1 MTFREPLA
9 FLLLL
14 AIPPLIYF
22 HFRKSQG
29 GSIKFSSI
37 ENLKSIS
44 PSWTNWGREGLLFL
58 RCVVI
63 VLIAFA
69 MARPQKGVEESKL
82 VSEGIDIVL
91 AIDVSGSMQAED
103 FQIAGERHNRLYV
116 VKDVVRDF
124 IKGRQNDRIGIV
136 VFAGRP
142 YTLCP
147 LTLDYGWLI
156 QNLDR
161 AQIGM
166 LEDGTAIGSAIATGL
181 NRLRESTAKSKV
193 LILLTDGRNNAGRIS
208 PETAANIAKTLN
220 VKIYTIGAGTKGMAP
235 FPTLDFFG
243 NKVYQPVKIEIDDE
257 SLAKIA
263 QETGGKYFRA
273 TDTEKLRQI
282 YSEIDKM
289 EKTKIET
296 PQYLEYREFYP
307 YFLIPALVG
316 FLTELALANT
326 RFRRL
331 P

>member
-14 AIPPLIYF
+14 AIPLLIYF
-22 HFRKSQG
+22 HFSNNRG

-37 ENLKSIS
+37 ESLKSIS
-44 PSWTNWGREGLLFL
+44 PSWTKWGREGLLLL
-58 RCVVI
+58 RCLVI
-63 VLIAFA
+63 VLIALA

-91 AIDVSGSMQAED
+91 AIDISGSMQAED
-103 FQIAGERHNRLYV
+103 FQIGGERHNRLNV
-116 VKDVVRDF
+116 VKDVVQDF

-147 LTLDYGWLI
+147 LTLDYGWLLR
-156 QNLDR
+156 NLDR

-181 NRLRESTAKSKV
+181 NRLRESNAKSKV
-193 LILLTDGRNNAGRIS
+193 LILLTDGRNNTGRIS
-208 PETAANIAKTLN
+208 PETATNIAKTVK

-235 FPTLDFFG
+235 FPRLDLFG

-257 SLAKIA
+257 SLTKIA

-273 TDTEKLRQI
+273 TDTARLRDI
-282 YSEIDKM
+282 YGEIDKM
-289 EKTKIET
+289 EKTEIET
-296 PQYLEYREFYP
+296 PEYLEYREFYP
-307 YFLIPALVG
+307 YFLIPALNV
-316 FLTELALANT
+316 FLFELALANT

>member
-22 HFRKSQG
+22 HFRKTRS

-37 ENLKSIS
+37 ENLKPIS
-44 PSWTNWGREGLLFL
+44 PSWTKWGQEGLLFL

-69 MARPQKGVEESKL
+69 MARPQKGVEESRL

-103 FQIAGERHNRLYV
+103 FQRGRNRLHV

-147 LTLDYGWLI
+147 LTLDYGWLM

-181 NRLRESTAKSKV
+181 NRLRESTAESKV
-193 LILLTDGRNNAGRIS
+193 LIALTDGRNNAGNIS
-208 PETAANIAKTLN
+208 PETAANIAKTLK
-220 VKIYTIGAGTKGMAP
+220 VKIYTIGAGKKGSVP
-235 FPTLDFFG
+235 FPMLDPFG
-243 NKVYQPVKIEIDDE
+243 NKIYQPVKIEIDDE
-257 SLAKIA
+257 SLTNIA

-273 TDTEKLRQI
+273 TDADKLRDI
-282 YSEIDKM
+282 YREIDKM
-289 EKTKIET
+289 EKTEIET
-296 PQYLEYREFYP
+296 PEYLEYREFYP
-307 YFLIPALVG
+307 YFLIPALLG
-316 FLTELALANT
+316 FLTELTLANT

>member
-22 HFRKSQG
+22 HFRKTRS

-37 ENLKSIS
+37 ENLKPIS
-44 PSWTNWGREGLLFL
+44 PSWTKWGQEGLLFL

-69 MARPQKGVEESKL
+69 MARPQKGVEESRL

-103 FQIAGERHNRLYV
+103 FQRGRNRLHV

-124 IKGRQNDRIGIV
+124 IKGWQNDRIGIV

-147 LTLDYGWLI
+147 LTLDYGWLM

-181 NRLRESTAKSKV
+181 NRLRESTAESKV
-193 LILLTDGRNNAGRIS
+193 LIALTDGRNNAGNIS
-208 PETAANIAKTLN
+208 PETAANIAKTLK
-220 VKIYTIGAGTKGMAP
+220 VKIYTIGAGKKGSVP
-235 FPTLDFFG
+235 FPMLDPFG
-243 NKVYQPVKIEIDDE
+243 NKIYQPVKIEIDDE
-257 SLAKIA
+257 SLTNIA

-273 TDTEKLRQI
+273 TDADKLRDI
-282 YSEIDKM
+282 YREIDKM
-289 EKTKIET
+289 EKTEIET
-296 PQYLEYREFYP
+296 PEYLEYREFYP
-307 YFLIPALVG
+307 YFLIPALLG
-316 FLTELALANT
+316 FLTELTLANT